1 MREAL
6 RRLLPTMLP
15 KSVGFDVID
24 LGSKS
29 QFLKNVPARL
39 EGYRYWLPADRRV
52 VLLLDA
58 DQDDCGMLRR
68 TLDEFASQAELT
80 AASVSGQRDGQ
91 VLARIVVEML
101 EAWFFGDPAAV
112 AAAYGK
118 EFETM
123 GNKRNLRIPD
133 EIRDPSRRLGEL
145 LRQVPKHRGGLKKA
159 ELARDV
165 AEHMNVDVNT
175 STSFIRFRDGV
186 RFLVS
191 TP

>member
-1 MREAL
+1 MKETL
-6 RRLLPTMLP
+6 QRLLPRLLP
-15 KSVGFDVID
+15 DGIAFEVFD

-39 EGYRYWLPADRRV
+39 KGYSYWLPAERRV

-58 DQDDCGMLRR
+58 DQDNCVELRR
-68 TLDEFASQAELT
+68 TLDEFASQAGLT

-123 GNKRNLRIPD
+123 GNRRNLRIPD
-133 EIRDPSRRLGEL
+133 EIRDPSRRLGDL
-145 LRQVPKHRGGLKKA
+145 LRSVPKHRGGLKKA